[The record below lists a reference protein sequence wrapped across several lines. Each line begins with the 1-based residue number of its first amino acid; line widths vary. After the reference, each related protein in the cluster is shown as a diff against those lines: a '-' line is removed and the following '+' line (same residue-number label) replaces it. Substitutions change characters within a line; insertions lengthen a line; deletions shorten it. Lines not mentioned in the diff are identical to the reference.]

1 MSRIEKIIEEHKGR
15 IPLAINEK
23 GDYFQVIM
31 FQSGKWKHF
40 KTLYRTIERANREIQ
55 KLMSGSPS
63 TFFILSENMM
73 KGIVEQK
80 SGIEL
85 IAEERK
91 EQIEKHKC
99 TVEYDVSHNRDNQI
113 IEAANKLLWEDANY
127 TPPKGW
133 DGDLWFKMITK
144 PHKEKLIIAGA
155 LIAAEIDRLQ
165 TIIENPN

>member
-15 IPLAINEK
+15 IPLAINTK
-23 GDYFQVIM
+23 GDYFQVVM

-40 KTLYRTIERANREIQ
+40 KTLYRTVERANREIQ
-55 KLMSGSPS
+55 KLMNGSPS

-85 IAEERK
+85 IAQERK
-91 EQIEKHKC
+91 EQIEKHGFDTEHDNKN
-99 TVEYDVSHNRDNQI
+99 SNRELVKAAIYLLTKRANYFPETWDEKYLDAFKQKEG
-113 IEAANKLLWEDANY
+113 IEAMKV
-127 TPPKGW
+127 
-133 DGDLWFKMITK
+133 
-144 PHKEKLIIAGA
+144 AGA

-165 TIIENPN
+165 TIIDNPNN